1 MFHQS
6 FMVRV
11 DSQMHIDFSLTSPFR
26 GGRPGRVK
34 RKDQK
39 AAAKKA
45 AGADAF
51 IDQVASVIL
60 INNGTVR
67 TALDTGIY
75 HDWCEAFST
84 YPRTYDLIHANS
96 LFSLYSDRLTDVIL
110 KDILLEMDRIL
121 RPEGA
126 VILRDDVDVLMKV
139 KNIAESMRWDT
150 KLVDHEDGPWSM
162 RKYSLL
168 LRNIGLL
175 VKTSQH
181 SHAEGELQAATAVTL
196 DNHGARLV
204 LQQLL
209 QLMEEL
215 IRMLLTLEEK
225 DPRRIFEG
233 EAITRRMNRY
243 GLLDESQNKL
253 DYVLVNT
260 VENFLERRLQTL
272 VLKTGM
278 AKQVVNVPSFM
289 VRVDSQ
295 KHSDVSLTSPFRG
308 GRPGK
313 VKRKN
318 QKAAAKKAADGNAN
332 EDDEK

>member
-1 MFHQS
+1 
-6 FMVRV
+6 MVRV
-11 DSQMHIDFSLTSPFR
+11 DSQKHIDFSLSSPI
-26 GGRPGRVK
+26 GEGKPGKVK
-34 RKDQK
+34 RKNQK
-39 AAAKKA
+39 AGCCKE
-45 AGADAF
+45 G
-51 IDQVASVIL
+51 S
-60 INNGTVR
+60 R
-67 TALDTGIY
+67 TALD
-75 HDWCEAFST
+75 
-84 YPRTYDLIHANS
+84 
-96 LFSLYSDRLTDVIL
+96 TDVIL

-204 LQQLL
+204 LQQL
-209 QLMEEL
+209 
-215 IRMLLTLEEK
+215 
-225 DPRRIFEG
+225 
-233 EAITRRMNRY
+233 Y
-243 GLLDESQNKL
+243 GLLDESHNKL
-253 DYVLVNT
+253 DYVLALT
-260 VENFLERRLQTL
+260 VENFLVRSLQTL

-278 AKQVVNVPSFM
+278 AKSIHHARVLIKQRHIRQVVNVPSFM